1 MINEGSFTSADS
13 VPHQKRR
20 HRGWPIISVLNSTFE
35 WTGKSDRMAKGQ
47 SYPEKLLS
55 LVLRRIYKR
64 INEKEEERK
73 ED

>member
-1 MINEGSFTSADS
+1 
-13 VPHQKRR
+13 
-20 HRGWPIISVLNSTFE
+20 
-35 WTGKSDRMAKGQ
+35 MAKGQ

-55 LVLRRIYKR
+55 LFLRRIYKR